1 MAENISGHIPVR
13 TFVLKDAPVREV
25 PNGAISLVDD
35 NGDPIDI
42 GGGGVQPG
50 DLAAVATSGAYSDL
64 TGTPTLGTAAA
75 ADASAFA
82 TSAQG
87 GLAASAVQPGDLP
100 AFGTAASADTGDFA
114 TAAQGAAANTAVQP
128 SDLPT
133 FGTAASADV
142 NDFLATPAGAVPA
155 YSVDPADLAAAL
167 VRAGLMQ
174 AGGD

>member
-1 MAENISGHIPVR
+1 MAENVSGHIPVK
-13 TFVLKDAPVREV
+13 TLVLKDAPVREV
-25 PNGAISLVDD
+25 PNGAIALVDE

-42 GGGGVQPG
+42 GGGVSSVNGQTGSVTLSASDVGAATSAQGGLADSAVQPG
-50 DLAAVATSGAYSDL
+50 DLATVATTGAYGDL

-82 TSAQG
+82 TAAQG

-100 AFGTAASADTGDFA
+100 TFGTAASADTGDFL
-114 TAAQGAAANTAVQP
+114 AA
-128 SDLPT
+128 
-133 FGTAASADV
+133 
-142 NDFLATPAGAVPA
+142 PAGAVPA